1 MNILFQVQIVAKTD
15 MSETAFQSSI
25 APVVSILDDL
35 SGICG
40 HRAHKP
46 KCYHPGEL
54 IDAPETWALR
64 WQVVLGM
71 DASRH
76 QALLSLMKSLQ
87 PLLDNLLPSCTLQW
101 KAESLDFLVS

>member
-1 MNILFQVQIVAKTD
+1 MNFIFQVQIVAKTD
-15 MSETAFQSSI
+15 MSETTFRSTV

-40 HRAHKP
+40 HRAHTP
-46 KCYHPGEL
+46 RYYHPGEL

-71 DASRH
+71 GVDRH
-76 QALLSLMKSLQ
+76 QALLSLMRSLQ
-87 PLLDNLLPSCTLQW
+87 PLLDSQLPSCTLLW
-101 KAESLDFLVS
+101 KAESM

>member
-1 MNILFQVQIVAKTD
+1 MNFLFQVQIVAKTD
-15 MSETAFQSSI
+15 MSETAFRSSV

-40 HRAHKP
+40 HTAHKP
-46 KCYHPGEL
+46 KFFRPGGL

-71 DASRH
+71 GVSRR

-87 PLLDNLLPSCTLQW
+87 PLLDSQLPFGILQW
-101 KAESLDFLVS
+101 KAEPL